1 LNERNN
7 KLHLTCIGGGG
18 ATVHS

>member
-7 KLHLTCIGGGG
+7 KLHLTCIGGR